1 MNTKRDDVQDSLLQ
15 TCTWLCTVLQL
26 LFVNNQEM
34 AFSFLRYTAVTKIT
48 IYNTPLFVDF
58 FFFFFS
64 KLLTGN
70 EG

>member
-1 MNTKRDDVQDSLLQ
+1 MQDEHKGMMCR
-15 TCTWLCTVLQL
+15 TACYKHAHVLQL

-58 FFFFFS
+58 FFF
-64 KLLTGN
+64 
-70 EG
+70 